1 VGHFFSHF
9 PGSSFFSIFP
19 TFAAFIAVVFLLA
32 EWFPT
37 QAAGDSWLQEQPGVA
52 EAGDPF
58 QADTEP
64 VLPEVLVRP
73 DELPPAP
80 AETPTAAPP
89 APTADP
95 YNLPL
100 SYPNLEQLRYE
111 GLNSALRGGESI
123 FESPRATSI
132 IDRIQLDERQP
143 RNMVEAV
150 EQEVGILMQRT
161 GAGQASPFI
170 RGLTG
175 PQTLLMIDGIRMN
188 NSTFRF
194 GPNQYFALIDP
205 GMIER
210 IEVVRG
216 PMSTQW
222 GSDAIGGAINVVTRG
237 TGLGYDRLLGGEFI
251 NRFATADAG
260 NYSRLNVQGMV
271 RDLGVFSG
279 ASYSNIDDLQRGGSL
294 GRQPFTSYS
303 QYAGDIRFDF
313 HPDVCQRLTV
323 SLQHFEQ
330 QDVPRSDRFPAE
342 IQLFN
347 PQQRDMAYI
356 RWEGNDLSGLLLDGY
371 SITASYQRN
380 KEGQFRRRPPTG
392 SRFEQGEFDVDTV
405 GISFV
410 FFREPGRLGKLTW
423 GVDWYHDDVDASR
436 ARYDVATGQLI
447 ETLLPQFP
455 DDSHYRNTGAFLLW
469 EMPITERLTAQS
481 GIRFSDIQAGASVP
495 LFDPDDP
502 LAPAASTR
510 ITPVFSQWTANAG
523 LSLAL
528 SDEVRL
534 VGSVAEG
541 FRAPLLDELTSV
553 STNVNEGIDVPNPD
567 LSPETSRSYE
577 VGLKANFNRLRGQAF
592 VYWTDLED
600 LIAREQI
607 RTIPDPLDPG
617 STIAV
622 LQRRNIG
629 QAEIHGFELAGEY
642 LFTPQWSLYGN
653 FWTTYGQNLTDDEP
667 LSRIPP
673 NQGIVGLRLRSARH
687 RSWFELYTW
696 IAQRQDRLSER
707 DGRDSRIPDGGTPGY
722 ATLNM
727 RMGWEPWDRHRISL
741 GIENIFNEAYRVHGS
756 GVDGPGISGHVGYEA
771 RF

>member
-1 VGHFFSHF
+1 MALGVWIPNPVLADRWLHQE
-9 PGSSFFSIFP
+9 PG
-19 TFAAFIAVVFLLA
+19 A
-32 EWFPT
+32 
-37 QAAGDSWLQEQPGVA
+37 A
-52 EAGDPF
+52 EANDLPPTD
-58 QADTEP
+58 AEP

-73 DELPPAP
+73 GELPPAP
-80 AETPTAAPP
+80 VETPAEAPSAPP
-89 APTADP
+89 AAP
-95 YNLPL
+95 YDLPL

-111 GLNSALRGGESI
+111 GLNSALRGSESV

-132 IDRIQLDERQP
+132 IERIQLDERQP

-150 EQEVGILMQRT
+150 EQEVGVLMQRT

-175 PQTLLMIDGIRMN
+175 PQTLLLIDGIRMN

-222 GSDAIGGAINVVTRG
+222 GSDAMGGAINVVTRG
-237 TGLGYDRLLGGEFI
+237 TGPGYDRLLGGEFI

-260 NYSRLNVQGMV
+260 NYSRLNVQGSY
-271 RDLGVFSG
+271 RDLGFFSG
-279 ASYSNIDDLQRGGSL
+279 GSYANINDLERGGSL
-294 GRQPFTSYS
+294 GRQPMTSYS

-313 HPDVCQRLTV
+313 HPTVCHRLTV

-347 PQQRDMAYI
+347 PQQRDMAYL
-356 RWEGNDLSGLLLDGY
+356 RWEGNDLCGLLLDGY

-380 KEGQFRRRPPTG
+380 KEGQFRRRPPDG
-392 SRFEQGEFDVDTV
+392 GLFEQGEFDVDTV

-410 FFREPGRLGKLTW
+410 FFRDAGRLGKLTW
-423 GVDWYHDDVDASR
+423 GADWYHDDVDAGR
-436 ARYDVATGQLI
+436 ARYDVATGQRV

-455 DDSHYRNTGAFLLW
+455 DDSHYRNTGAFVLW
-469 EMPITERLTAQS
+469 ELPITDRLTAQS
-481 GIRFSDIQAGASVP
+481 GIRYSDIQAGASVP

-528 SDEVRL
+528 SDEIRL

-541 FRAPLLDELTSV
+541 FRSPSLDELTSV

-567 LSPETSRSYE
+567 LSPESSRSYE

-592 VYWTDLED
+592 VYWTDLEN
-600 LIAREQI
+600 LIARDQI
-607 RTIPDPLDPG
+607 GTIPDPLDPD
-617 STIAV
+617 SMIAV
-622 LQRRNIG
+622 LQRRNLG
-629 QAEIHGFELAGEY
+629 QAEVHGFELAGEY
-642 LFTPQWSLYGN
+642 LFTPQWSFYGN
-653 FWTTYGQNLTDDEP
+653 FWTTYGQDLTGNEP

-673 NQGIVGLRLRSARH
+673 KQGIVGLRRRSPRH
-687 RSWFELYTW
+687 RSWFELYAW

-707 DGRDSRIPDGGTPGY
+707 DRRDSRIPEGGTPGY
-722 ATLNM
+722 ATLNA
-727 RMGWEPWDRHRISL
+727 RAGWHLWEHHRVSL

-756 GVDGPGISGHVGYEA
+756 GVDGPGISGHIGYEA